1 MENHK
6 ARILIV
12 DDEETVTSVVLSILS
27 SKGHQCDV
35 AADSTRALELF
46 ALNEYDAV
54 ITDVV
59 MPGMNG
65 LALTRELVRLRNGL
79 PIMVMTGYGNIY
91 AAEEA
96 VEAGASE
103 FIAKPFTLAEFDLRF
118 QKMLQQAELLQGTR
132 DRQNEIQ
139 RISSS
144 MISGIERDAY
154 DNISRLQQEIKQLK
168 SQLSTQ

>member
-1 MENHK
+1 MDNHK
-6 ARILIV
+6 VRVLIV

-27 SKGHQCDV
+27 SKGHHCDV
-35 AADSTRALELF
+35 AADGERALELF
-46 ALNEYDAV
+46 ALKEHDAV

-65 LALTRELVRLRNGL
+65 LALTRELVRLRNGI
-79 PIMVMTGYGNIY
+79 PIMVMTGYGETF

-96 VEAGASE
+96 MAAGASE

-118 QKMLQQAELLQGTR
+118 QKMIRQAELLQGTR

-139 RISSS
+139 RISAS

-168 SQLSTQ
+168 SQLSAK